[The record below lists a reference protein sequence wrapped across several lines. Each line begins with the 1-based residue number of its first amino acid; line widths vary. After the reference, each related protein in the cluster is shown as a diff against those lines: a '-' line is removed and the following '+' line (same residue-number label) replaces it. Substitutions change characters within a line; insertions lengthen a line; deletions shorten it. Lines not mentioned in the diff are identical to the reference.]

1 MLGARKQ
8 PHANAVRTKK
18 KAIQPRALAQLRD
31 AARRPIAVVVAPA
44 GYGKSALLRAFA
56 ARHTGALL
64 VDVGRDG
71 ATFRSALRAL
81 CEALRAVV
89 PGPRLTFAGAY
100 ARAAERGD
108 RAKSL
113 AHWLGRHLDRS
124 GITLVVDSVDR
135 LGDDARIFAEFAEAL
150 ATSGPGAPHLVLG
163 TRDDGDLPIPRWF
176 ADDVIALPI
185 DANALRWTGT
195 EAQEAARR
203 LDFGGDEFAL
213 ARIVETSNGRAFDL
227 LYALRTGAPPSDD
240 DPGQALFRSLT
251 VEEHAYVLETCLLP
265 SFDDRVLAAIG
276 LPLHPLLGARS
287 RLGGLAVRP
296 QAEGY
301 RYDDALRVCAQV
313 ALRADPAAYER
324 VAQRSV
330 DALELTGRVREALEL
345 AGAANLRSRVHQLL
359 RLHGLDLE
367 DRGDADVVEAALD
380 LLPEEIDDAVVVL
393 LRATRESRLGRTDTS
408 EAWFTHA
415 ITRAESRAVSAEAAY
430 RLARELVRRGR
441 ADAVELLEPYA
452 EDETLAAEQRS
463 AILAV
468 LAEAYLVAQRPVDA
482 RAALQR
488 ALARAESLDAAARAS
503 LLTRASYVELYA
515 GDRERARESATVGG
529 ALAEQANLYVVAFG
543 AYSVLYNIAYEDA
556 GPSESL
562 ACLDRLGECAV
573 RSGNLDFQLY
583 ALAAAYELQVERG
596 DLVAIERIERDLREF
611 DVHYG
616 ASAALEGLIPSR
628 ALVEAWSGGFDSAYE
643 ILAPSGPHQ
652 TPAGR
657 EALRWAEIALYAA
670 AAGLREHAAEAL
682 GRFDDAFGRD
692 VDATDHAV
700 RGAIVARLAAEL
712 IGRPAPLRIV
722 APAGRLGSLA
732 RAVDTIVAHRRGEA
746 GAVTLLEALADLG
759 RHELAGMA
767 KLFAALPG
775 PRI

>member
-1 MLGARKQ
+1 MLGARRQ
-8 PHANAVRTKK
+8 PHASAVRKA
-18 KAIQPRALAQLRD
+18 KAIRPRALAQLRD

-44 GYGKSALLRAFA
+44 GFGKSALLRAFA
-56 ARHTGALL
+56 ARHEKAVL
-64 VDVGRDG
+64 VDIGRDA
-71 ATFRSALRAL
+71 ATFRGAVRAL
-81 CEALRAVV
+81 CEALRFVL

-113 AHWLGRHLDRS
+113 AHWLGRHLERS
-124 GITLVVDSVDR
+124 GVTLVIDSIDR
-135 LGDDARIFAEFAEAL
+135 LGDDARVFAEFAEAL
-150 ATSGPGAPHLVLG
+150 ATSGTAAPHLVLG
-163 TRDDGDLPIPRWF
+163 TRDDADLPIPRWF

-185 DANALRWTGT
+185 DANALRWTAA
-195 EAQEAARR
+195 EVRDAARR
-203 LDFGGDEFAL
+203 LDFGGDESAL
-213 ARIVETSNGRAFDL
+213 ARIVEASNGRAFEL

-240 DPGQALFRSLT
+240 DPDETLFKSLT
-251 VEEHAYVLETCLLP
+251 PEERAYVLETCLLP
-265 SFDDRVLAAIG
+265 SFDDRVLVAIG
-276 LPLHPLLGARS
+276 IPFNPLLGTSS
-287 RLGGLAVRP
+287 RLGGLAVRS

-301 RYDDALRVCAQV
+301 RYDDALRVRAQA
-313 ALRADPAAYER
+313 ALRANPAAYRRTAER
-324 VAQRSV
+324 TV
-330 DALELTGRVREALEL
+330 DALELTGRVREALDL
-345 AGAANLRSRVHQLL
+345 AGTANLLGRVHQLL

-367 DRGDADVVEAALD
+367 DRGDTDAVEAALE
-380 LLPEEIDDAVVVL
+380 LLPAEIDDAVVVL

-408 EAWFTHA
+408 EAWFRHA
-415 ITRAESRAVSAEAAY
+415 IARAESRAISAEAAY

-452 EDETLAAEQRS
+452 DDETLAEAQRS

-468 LAEAYLVAQRPVDA
+468 LAESYLIAQRPDDA
-482 RAALQR
+482 HAALRR
-488 ALARAESLDAAARAS
+488 ALARAGELDAAARAS

-515 GDRERARESATVGG
+515 GDRERAREYATEGG
-529 ALAEQANLYVVAFG
+529 ALAEQTSLYVVAFG

-562 ACLDRLGECAV
+562 ECLGRLGECAV

-596 DLVAIERIERDLREF
+596 DLVAIERLERDLREF

-628 ALVEAWSGGFDSAYE
+628 ALVEAWSGAFDSAYE

-657 EALRWAEIALYAA
+657 EALRWAEIALYAS
-670 AAGLREHAAEAL
+670 AAGLRDAAADAL
-682 GRFDDAFGRD
+682 HRFDDAFGRD
-692 VDATDHAV
+692 EDATDHAV
-700 RGAIVARLAAEL
+700 RGAILGRLAAEL
-712 IGRPAPLRIV
+712 IGRPAPQRVIT
-722 APAGRLGSLA
+722 PAGRLGTLA
-732 RAVDTIVAHRRGEA
+732 RAVDAVVAHRRGEA
-746 GAVTLLEALADLG
+746 EAATLLDALDDLG
-759 RHELAGMA
+759 RQELAGMA

-775 PRI
+775 RRA